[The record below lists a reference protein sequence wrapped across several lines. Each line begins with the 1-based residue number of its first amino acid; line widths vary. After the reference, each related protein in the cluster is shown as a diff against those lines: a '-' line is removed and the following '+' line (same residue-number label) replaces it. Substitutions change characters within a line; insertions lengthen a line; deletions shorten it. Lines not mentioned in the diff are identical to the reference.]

1 MYTTDFPE
9 PEKATSWDELQRG
22 ISADAGL
29 EEVPGFTKEASS
41 SSGREI
47 LLSSEDSLY
56 ANTGLLNEALEID
69 RHVERMSEEKLAYV
83 VIEKSL
89 VQMGYQRPNIRRSFH
104 RITGIDPI
112 HAYLDA
118 ANYPVPPGSV
128 PRYNY
133 GWGEAKEG
141 SADYLFVLPWTDKYA
156 VFKLTGMER
165 EIVSEHHLLED
176 AREDLKKKVKAL
188 RDVTPD
194 TADTLTDIFQKV
206 ASVGGFSARGA
217 AAYEKIRALCG
228 MDPNVASQALVQ
240 MHDDG
245 AVTDAEF
252 RTIAEAI
259 VLAAPVADPT
269 LTAPERIDEREFQS
283 FRDNQEGRSFK
294 EMKQNTMMPGQE
306 FASSW
311 QDSHKVDFW
320 GVLIESRE
328 LFTKI
333 VSTIQ
338 GFRIE
343 PEWGSFHVMPQPSL
357 AVDDD
362 NHILDGSVA
371 VGASVET
378 SDANKES
385 QIAIL
390 MFIHNGKLRYAGK
403 FKGANEREYALTSQG
418 LEEYF
423 EDLEGS
429 TAIDENIGM
438 GGSSDSMGGGQSE
451 QRARL

>member
-1 MYTTDFPE
+1 MFNEFPE
-9 PEKATSWDELQRG
+9 PEQAVSWNDLQKNISDE
-22 ISADAGL
+22 AGL
-29 EEVPGFTKEASS
+29 ETVPGFTREASS
-41 SSGREI
+41 SGGRE
-47 LLSSEDSLY
+47 LVQGEQDSIY
-56 ANTGLLNEALEID
+56 MNSGLLNEELEID
-69 RHVERMSEEKLAYV
+69 RHIERMTEEKLPYI
-83 VIEKSL
+83 VIEKAL
-89 VQMGYQRPNIRRSFH
+89 TQMGYQRSLVRKSFQ
-104 RITGIDPI
+104 RVTDIDPVQ
-112 HAYLDA
+112 AFLDMD
-118 ANYPVPPGSV
+118 NFPIPPGAVS
-128 PRYNY
+128 RYNF
-133 GWGEAKEG
+133 GWGEAKNEG
-141 SADYLFVLPWTDKYA
+141 DYYEIMPFADKYCL
-156 VFKLTGMER
+156 FKITGMER
-165 EIVSEHHLLED
+165 EREEGFHLLTEARD
-176 AREDLKKKVKAL
+176 ALKKKVKDL
-188 RDVTPD
+188 HDVTPD
-194 TADTLTDIFQKV
+194 GADTLTDIFRRV
-206 ASVGGFSARGA
+206 ASVGSFSERGA
-217 AAYEKIRALCG
+217 AAYDKIKVLCG

-240 MHDDG
+240 LHEDG

-269 LTAPERIDEREFQS
+269 LTAPERIDEKEFQS
-283 FRDNQEGRSFK
+283 FRENQEGRSFN

-378 SDANKES
+378 ADGNKES
-385 QIAIL
+385 QIAVL

-403 FKGANEREYALTSQG
+403 FRGPNERDYALTTQG
-418 LEEYF
+418 LEEF
-423 EDLEGS
+423 FDDLEGS
-429 TAIDENIGM
+429 TAIDDGVGM
-438 GGSSDSMGGGQSE
+438 GGNSDGMGGGAPE